1 MSTAV
6 LETPGWATK
15 LGFVDRPEDP
25 QGGVSGPPEAIEL
38 RLLDPQATHIH
49 LGNFRALHVTIRDE
63 GIYRGVY
70 ALDAFPV
77 SGKGRYISLRFQ
89 DSQGEEHEIGIIR
102 DLAEFPPAA
111 QKLVQQALERRYFIH
126 TIRAVKSLR
135 LRYKFLEFEVET
147 DRGPMKFLMRWR
159 HDRAVEYGERGK
171 MLLDVDESCY
181 LVPDV
186 EALASSQRDLF
197 RRYIYW

>member
-6 LETPGWATK
+6 LQTPTWARN
-15 LGFVDRPEDP
+15 LGFVDRPETGQP
-25 QGGVSGPPEAIEL
+25 AGGPPAPIVL
-38 RLLDPQATHIH
+38 RFLDPQTTHIH
-49 LGNFRALHVTIRDE
+49 LGNFGALHVTVRDE

-89 DSQGEEHEIGIIR
+89 DSDGQEHEIGIIR
-102 DLAEFPPAA
+102 DLAAFPPQA
-111 QKLVQQALERRYFIH
+111 QKLVREALERRYFIH
-126 TIRAVKSLR
+126 TIEAIKSIR

-171 MLLDVDESCY
+171 MLLDVDENCY

-186 EALASSQRDLF
+186 EALPGWQRDLF